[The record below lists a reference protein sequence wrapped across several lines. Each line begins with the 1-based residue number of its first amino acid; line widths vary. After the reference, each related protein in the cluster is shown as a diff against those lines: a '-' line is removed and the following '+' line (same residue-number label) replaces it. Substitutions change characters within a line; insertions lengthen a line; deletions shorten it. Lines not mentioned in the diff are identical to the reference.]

1 MTVDNARPP
10 RPEDVFG
17 VVVTL
22 YGGGGSVKAFRNFAE
37 PERLFIR
44 EEDYSVLYAAAE
56 KCWKDHASGEP
67 VRLTAFIDT
76 ASDRSWVFYELVS
89 QIEDQGANTFSRVAG
104 GALLVDGHA
113 PNTAEAGLF
122 RAIREAEAHASKYLH
137 HASVSETRPASFS
150 GSGVTVL
157 EHGRVED
164 SETMSNLLEACPL
177 LGGDVPCVF
186 GVEVFVTDSEAISG
200 QFWVYDDEWI
210 PRGLFAKYARDRAR
224 EIAYTHIASGNAT
237 VAVAVDATGS
247 RYAVV
252 AADWKREGGIVA
264 AIWDAVDVLLDGEE
278 PDERTEQKLLDAYR
292 YEDGLRKMVL
302 RRGE

>member
-56 KCWKDHASGEP
+56 KCWRDHASGEP
-67 VRLTAFIDT
+67 VRVTAFIDT

-89 QIEDQGANTFSRVAG
+89 QIEDKGADTFSRVAG
-104 GALLVDGHA
+104 GALLIDGHA

-137 HASVSETRPASFS
+137 RAAANETKPASTS
-150 GSGVTVL
+150 GSEVTVL
-157 EHGRVED
+157 EHGRVSD
-164 SETMSNLLEACPL
+164 SATMSGLLEVCPL
-177 LGGDVPCVF
+177 PDGDVPWVF
-186 GVEVFVTDSEAISG
+186 GVEVFVTDSEVVNG
-200 QFWVYDDEWI
+200 QFWMYDDEWI
-210 PRGLFAKYARDRAR
+210 PRESAEYACDRAGD
-224 EIAYTHIASGNAT
+224 IAYAHIASGNAT

-278 PDERTEQKLLDAYR
+278 PDERLERKLLDAYR
-292 YEDGLRKMVL
+292 SENGLRKMVL